1 MNYILHRDAES
12 QSVLH
17 LEKTYRLTIGVLAK
31 MMEAALK
38 SRSLKSWPA
47 TGSITLKDFRC
58 GICVMNR
65 VANHGTAPVTITYWD
80 AYYAL
85 LVCAYLSTCSSVMT
99 PRLKSML
106 REAVMIFSDCSAVT
120 LRVAY
125 VMPFDSLEAKV
136 QKTPAIAR
144 HYRAIEA
151 KASLALEG
159 YALCMTDAMDL
170 LNAIKGIRTI
180 KIELLRQALET
191 ATAGIRE
198 VIANITEEVL

>member
-1 MNYILHRDAES
+1 MNYIVHREADS
-12 QSVLH
+12 KSVLQ
-17 LEKTYRLTIGVLAK
+17 LGMTYRLTIRGLASVMQGVIKGRL
-31 MMEAALK
+31 LK
-38 SRSLKSWPA
+38 TWPG
-47 TGSITLKDFRC
+47 TGSVTLKDLKH
-58 GICVMNR
+58 GIRVMNR

-136 QKTPAIAR
+136 QKIPVVVR
-144 HYRAIEA
+144 HYRGIEA
-151 KASLALEG
+151 RASLALEA
-159 YALCMTDAMDL
+159 YSLSLTDAMDL
-170 LNAIKGIRTI
+170 HEAIKGIGTI
-180 KIELLRQALET
+180 KIELLRQALQA

-198 VIANITEEVL
+198 VLANVSEEVL